1 MARTKHT
8 APTFSEQLRAAIEAS
23 EHSMLGLCRET
34 GIDRAAMSRFVN
46 GKAGLRLETVD
57 RIVEVLGL
65 RLVSAPG
72 ARGRSKGEKP

>member
-1 MARTKHT
+1 MTRTKHT

-65 RLVSAPG
+65 RLVTGSTTSS
-72 ARGRSKGEKP
+72 RGKRGKP